1 MKHAKLFLLGMGGM
15 ILLGG
20 CDLGAGKLGV
30 TGGDPVTYLCEQ
42 NQKVQV
48 RYFSLSDE
56 SLNFVKLALPDGK
69 DYTLPQAVSASGAR
83 YTDDHEVVW
92 WNKDPG
98 QGRGL
103 CHLTSTSYRTTTRTG
118 MACGFCSDTR

>member
-1 MKHAKLFLLGMGGM
+1 MKQINLLLLSLGALT
-15 ILLGG
+15 LLGG
-20 CDLGAGKLGV
+20 CERGAGGLGV
-30 TGGDPVTYLCEQ
+30 TGGDPVSYLCEQ

-56 SLNFVKLALPDGK
+56 SLNFIKLSLPNGK

-92 WNKDPG
+92 WNKG
-98 QGRGL
+98 KE
-103 CHLTSTSYRTTTRTG
+103 
-118 MACGFCSDTR
+118 GFVEMRDKDGEWQSLYNDCKQQ

>member
-1 MKHAKLFLLGMGGM
+1 MKQAKLFLLGIGTLT
-15 ILLGG
+15 LLGG

-56 SLNFVKLALPDGK
+56 SLNFVKLSLPDGK

-83 YTDDHEVVW
+83 YTDDHEAVW
-92 WNKDPG
+92 WNKG
-98 QGRGL
+98 KE
-103 CHLTSTSYRTTTRTG
+103 
-118 MACGFCSDTR
+118 GFVEMRDDAGEWQSLYNDCKEQ

>member
-1 MKHAKLFLLGMGGM
+1 MKHAKLFLLGTGALT
-15 ILLGG
+15 LLGG

-30 TGGDPVTYLCEQ
+30 TGGAPVTYLCEQ

-83 YTDDHEVVW
+83 YTDDHQVVW
-92 WNKDPG
+92 WNKG
-98 QGRGL
+98 KE
-103 CHLTSTSYRTTTRTG
+103 
-118 MACGFCSDTR
+118 GFVEMRDDAGEWQSRYNDCKEQ

>member
-1 MKHAKLFLLGMGGM
+1 MKQANLALLGLGTLT
-15 ILLGG
+15 LLSG

-56 SLNFVKLALPDGK
+56 SLNFIKLSLPDGK

-83 YTDDHEVVW
+83 YTDEHEAVW
-92 WNKDPG
+92 WNKGDE
-98 QGRGL
+98 
-103 CHLTSTSYRTTTRTG
+103 
-118 MACGFCSDTR
+118 GFVELRDQDGEWQTAYNDCKQQ